1 MKKIALFLLG
11 FCLILSSCK
20 NRNRY
25 EINYDGPA
33 TIDIVLLEELGL
45 NVTSDYPLTYYS
57 DNELVVTVSENGVI
71 LGKNV
76 GEANVVISNAES
88 TLTLKVVVSLFE
100 EPSFDFY
107 CNQAHIMDLYGMPYH
122 TLGDSIYTY
131 GGDDRWYSFAVWRM
145 DFMFVDNQY
154 IESVLY
160 LRNSVDTRINE
171 YLEDNYYYQG
181 IINDT
186 IDEVVY
192 QYEIY
197 LNNPDY
203 KNASMMVSK
212 LEDAGYYE
220 DICLFYL
227 PYEYT
232 DEASAKEMLKRS
244 RKRK

>member
-71 LGKNV
+71 LGKNI

-131 GGDDRWYSFAVWRM
+131 GGDDRWYSFAVWEM
-145 DFMFVDNQY
+145 DFFFINNQY
-154 IESVLY
+154 AEADLY
-160 LRNSVDTRINE
+160 IRKDLNVRVDE
-171 YLEDNYYYQG
+171 YLKGNFIYKNQV
-181 IINDT
+181 T
-186 IDEVVY
+186 DEETNVTY
-192 QYEIY
+192 DIY
-197 LNNPDY
+197 LNKENP
-203 KNASMMVSK
+203 
-212 LEDAGYYE
+212 EDATVLVGKIMDAGPYK
-220 DICLFYL
+220 DICLFYI
-227 PYEYT
+227 PYEHQRNSDYN
-232 DEASAKEMLKRS
+232 DIFS
-244 RKRK
+244 RDRRRK

>member
-71 LGKNV
+71 LGKNI

-100 EPSFDFY
+100 EPTTSFGLSPKSIE
-107 CNQAHIMDLYGMPYH
+107 NIYGAPNYNF
-122 TLGDSIYTY
+122 GDTIYRY
-131 GGDDRWYSFAVWRM
+131 GGGNDWYSYAVWRM
-145 DFMFVDNQY
+145 DFFFKYNSYYECDLYINSDLDIRIDQFLSDNYHYYQT
-154 IESVLY
+154 ITDTIAEEIVTLELFLNDSDVEDASVLVGKQE
-160 LRNSVDTRINE
+160 N
-171 YLEDNYYYQG
+171 
-181 IINDT
+181 
-186 IDEVVY
+186 
-192 QYEIY
+192 
-197 LNNPDY
+197 
-203 KNASMMVSK
+203 
-212 LEDAGYYE
+212 AGYYK
-220 DICLFYL
+220 DICLFYV
-227 PYEYT
+227 PFDYAEKSIT
-232 DEASAKEMLKRS
+232 DRIGS
-244 RKRK
+244 RKRKLK